1 MASTKIDERGGGSRT
16 DSVRRALLFTPYL
29 RSLGGG
35 ERYLFAL
42 ARYLNTELRLA
53 VTIASPEIPPLW
65 KFASLGFDTDFVHML
80 ACDLSSFRE
89 LSTEF
94 DLSIEVTNRV
104 PAGSMAR
111 LRYTH
116 VQFPYIPL
124 SQTHRENKRLFG
136 RTIVNSQFTRR
147 WVKKRWGVDAKVLYP
162 PAALGAYDEKKKENL
177 ILSVGRFIPDGNS
190 KRQEILVAAYR
201 SLPVEVRQAWRFVL
215 AGAVR
220 DDPVCIDYAERVRL
234 ESRDLNVDVLVNVSE
249 SALRALFESAK
260 LFWHATGYE
269 RRRGEPER
277 AEHFGIATVEAMS
290 YGTVPLVYGDGGQLE
305 ILTAGN
311 QGFFW
316 TSLAELRALT
326 IDLIREDEERKRM
339 AIRAALRSRKFD
351 FAHFMMT
358 CNQVFSEL

>member
-1 MASTKIDERGGGSRT
+1 MASTKIDEPGGGSRT
-16 DSVRRALLFTPYL
+16 DHVRRALLFTPYL

-42 ARYLNTELRLA
+42 ARYLYIELRLA

-80 ACDLSSFRE
+80 ACDLSSFPE

-104 PAGSMAR
+104 PAGAMAR

-124 SQTHRENKRLFG
+124 PHRENKRLFG

-147 WVKKRWGVDAKVLYP
+147 WVKKRWGVEAKVLYP
-162 PAALGAYDEKKKENL
+162 PAALGTYHEEKKENL

-201 SLPVEVRQAWRFVL
+201 SLPVEVRQTWRLVL

-220 DDPVCIDYAERVRL
+220 DDPDCLDYAERLRL

-249 SALRALFESAK
+249 SALRVLFESAK

-269 RRRGEPER
+269 RGTGEPER

-290 YGTVPLVYGDGGQLE
+290 YGTVPLVYGDGGQPE

-326 IDLIREDEERKRM
+326 IDLIRKDGDRKRM
-339 AIRAALRSRKFD
+339 ANRAVLRSRRFD

-358 CNQVFSEL
+358 CNQLFSEP